1 MLSVLV
7 CADSIYKLVLH
18 NVVCLKMSCTTI
30 SGLPLL
36 LGVARASTAPPRYTA
51 LAAPAA
57 KSLSVGLN
65 QEEIATKNSK
75 NIPSKL
81 NSQELPKL
89 INTFQKIESK

>member
-1 MLSVLV
+1 MLPVMPLQVLP
-7 CADSIYKLVLH
+7 SIMVS
-18 NVVCLKMSCTTI
+18 NQ
-30 SGLPLL
+30 
-36 LGVARASTAPPRYTA
+36 GVARASTAPPRYTA

>member
-1 MLSVLV
+1 MGGGVP
-7 CADSIYKLVLH
+7 
-18 NVVCLKMSCTTI
+18 
-30 SGLPLL
+30 PL
-36 LGVARASTAPPRYTA
+36 GGVEQGREGGTDDQAVARARTAPPRYTA

>member
-1 MLSVLV
+1 MICIVMLA
-7 CADSIYKLVLH
+7 CDY
-18 NVVCLKMSCTTI
+18 LKTGGLTTVMHHWARYQ
-30 SGLPLL
+30 
-36 LGVARASTAPPRYTA
+36 GVARASTAPPRYTA